1 MAARKPTPKLSAF
14 GAEVRRMRE
23 EAGITRT
30 ELAGRV
36 AVTRSY
42 ISQVESGRTK
52 CRRDFA
58 ERLDRALD
66 AGTALADTWDEFVR
80 SSTYPKYFADFPR
93 AESSAVMLRA
103 FETRLVYGLF
113 QTEEYAGVILENE
126 EAVQERLRR
135 QIILTKQKPPAVFVV
150 LDESVL
156 YREVG
161 SAQIMREQLEHLLT
175 LSERDH
181 ITLQIAP
188 MAYHRKARA
197 PFTIATQPDRSELV
211 FLENAVGGETS
222 GEPGD
227 LADVTDTFSRLQANA
242 LSPSA
247 SADLIRKVVSERWT

>member
-14 GAEVRRMRE
+14 GAELRRLRE

-30 ELAGRV
+30 ELAARV

-58 ERLDRALD
+58 ERLDKALD
-66 AGTALADTWDEFVR
+66 TGTALADTWDDLVR
-80 SSTYPKYFADFPR
+80 SSTYPKFFADFPR

-113 QTEEYAGVILENE
+113 QTEAYAHVILENE
-126 EAVQERLRR
+126 ESVQERMRR
-135 QIILTKQKPPAVFVV
+135 QNVLTKPNAPAVFVV

-156 YREVG
+156 YRVVG
-161 SAQIMREQLEHLLT
+161 SREIMREQLEHLID
-175 LSERDH
+175 LSERAN

-188 MAYHRKARA
+188 MRYHRGARA
-197 PFTIATQPDRSELV
+197 PFAIATQPDRSEVV
-211 FLENAVGGETS
+211 FLENVVGGETS

-227 LADVTDTFSRLQANA
+227 LTDVIDTFSRLQANA

-247 SADLIRKVVSERWT
+247 SVELIRKVVSERWT